1 MIFNILG
8 LIAGPLMIKSGIGLL
23 VVLGW
28 LWVVG
33 AIIGVVWFIISLL
46 IGAIDR

>member
-8 LIAGPLMIKSGIGLL
+8 VIAGPLMIGSGIGLL

-28 LWVVG
+28 LWTISAG
-33 AIIGVVWFIISLL
+33 IGILWFLIAL
-46 IGAIDR
+46 IGELFS